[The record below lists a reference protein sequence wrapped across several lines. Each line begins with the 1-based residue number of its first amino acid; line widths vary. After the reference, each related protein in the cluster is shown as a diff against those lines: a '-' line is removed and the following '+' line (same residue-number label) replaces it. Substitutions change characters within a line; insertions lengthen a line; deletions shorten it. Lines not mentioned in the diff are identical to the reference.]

1 VAVSTA
7 AHTEASPA
15 PAGGG
20 HGATAGG
27 GHGAAARGSHG
38 AAGAGGG
45 HGVGLVTAR
54 HASRI
59 FGRTAGRTIAI
70 FVPVFF
76 VATFAT
82 FLLRALSGLNPARIQ
97 LGQNATPLEINRLET
112 SYGLNRPFFTQY
124 WSWLAGVLHG
134 NLGRSWSNGYPV
146 STLIRDG
153 LTVSLTV
160 ATLALMLGVSFGL
173 ALGALAAVK
182 RTTWIDRGI
191 TSVLSIV
198 STIPAF
204 VIGIVLV
211 EIVAVEL
218 RLLPSAGFVPF
229 SMGFWP
235 WLSHVLLPALAL
247 SAGCMSSVARQLRSG
262 LIGAYRENYVIG
274 ATVRGL
280 SPRRIFFRHVLRN
293 GVGPAIAVLA
303 LEFPALI
310 GGAVIVESIFALA
323 GFGSFASTSA
333 QMGDVPSVQG
343 VLVVS
348 IVLVVSFNL
357 IVNLVLGRLSPAAQ
371 RGV

>member
-1 VAVSTA
+1 VAASNA
-7 AHTEASPA
+7 AHPA
-15 PAGGG
+15 QSV
-20 HGATAGG
+20 
-27 GHGAAARGSHG
+27 AAE
-38 AAGAGGG
+38 GG
-45 HGVGLVTAR
+45 HGVIAARAR
-54 HASRI
+54 HASRSLLTHL
-59 FGRTAGRTIAI
+59 GRSIAI
-70 FVPVFF
+70 FIPVFF

-97 LGQNATPLEINRLET
+97 LGMNATPLEINRIEA
-112 SYGLNRPFFTQY
+112 SYGLDRGFFAQY
-124 WSWLAGVLHG
+124 WSWFTGVLHG

-153 LTVSLTV
+153 LTISLTV
-160 ATLALMLGVSFGL
+160 ASLALTLGVVFGL
-173 ALGALAAVK
+173 GLGALAAVR

-191 TSVLSIV
+191 TSFLSIV

-211 EIVAVEL
+211 EVVAVEL
-218 RLLPSAGFVPF
+218 NLLPSAGFVPF
-229 SMGFWP
+229 SQGFWP

-247 SAGCMSSVARQLRSG
+247 SFGCMSQVARQLRSG

-274 ATVRGL
+274 AIVRGL

-293 GVGPAIAVLA
+293 GIGPAVAVLG
-303 LEFPALI
+303 LEFPVLI
-310 GGAVIVESIFALA
+310 GQSVIVESIFALS
-323 GFGSFASTSA
+323 GFGQFASTSA

-348 IVLVVSFNL
+348 IVLVVTFNL
-357 IVNLVLGRLSPAAQ
+357 IVNLILGRLSPASQ

>member
-1 VAVSTA
+1 VAVSNA
-7 AHTEASPA
+7 VLPIAVED
-15 PAGGG
+15 
-20 HGATAGG
+20 
-27 GHGAAARGSHG
+27 
-38 AAGAGGG
+38 G
-45 HGVGLVTAR
+45 HGVTAARAR
-54 HASRI
+54 HAVRGLLTN
-59 FGRTAGRTIAI
+59 FGRTIAI

-97 LGQNATPLEINRLET
+97 LGQNATPLEINRLEA
-112 SYGLNRPFFTQY
+112 SYGLDRGFFAQY
-124 WSWLAGVLHG
+124 GSWLTGVLHG

-153 LTVSLTV
+153 LTISLTV
-160 ATLALMLGVSFGL
+160 ATLALILGVGFGL
-173 ALGALAAVK
+173 ALGSLAAV
-182 RTTWIDRGI
+182 RRSTWIDRGI
-191 TSVLSIV
+191 TSLLSIV

-211 EIVAVEL
+211 EVVAVEL
-218 RLLPSAGFVPF
+218 KLLPSAGFVPF
-229 SMGFWP
+229 SQGFWP

-247 SAGCMSSVARQLRSG
+247 SFGCMASVARQLRAG

-280 SPRRIFFRHVLRN
+280 SRRRIFFRHVLKN
-293 GVGPAIAVLA
+293 GIGPAVAVLG

-310 GGAVIVESIFALA
+310 GGSVIVESIFALA
-323 GFGSFASTSA
+323 GFGQFAATSA

-348 IVLVVSFNL
+348 IVLVVTFNL
-357 IVNLVLGRLSPAAQ
+357 IVNLLLGRISPASQ

>member
-1 VAVSTA
+1 VAVSSA
-7 AHTEASPA
+7 AHAVAVED
-15 PAGGG
+15 G
-20 HGATAGG
+20 HGV
-27 GHGAAARGSHG
+27 AAAR
-38 AAGAGGG
+38 
-45 HGVGLVTAR
+45 AR
-54 HASRI
+54 HAVRGLLTN
-59 FGRTAGRTIAI
+59 FGRTIAI

-97 LGQNATPLEINRLET
+97 LGQNATPLEINRIEA
-112 SYGLNRPFFTQY
+112 SYGLDRGFFAQY
-124 WSWLAGVLHG
+124 GSWLAGVLHG

-153 LTVSLTV
+153 LTISLTV
-160 ATLALMLGVSFGL
+160 ATLALILGVGFGL
-173 ALGALAAVK
+173 ALGALAAVR
-182 RTTWIDRGI
+182 RTTWTDRGI
-191 TSVLSIV
+191 TSLLSIV

-211 EIVAVEL
+211 EVVAVEL

-229 SMGFWP
+229 SQGFWP

-247 SAGCMSSVARQLRSG
+247 SFGCMSSVARQLRAG

-280 SPRRIFFRHVLRN
+280 SRRRIFFRHVLKN
-293 GVGPAIAVLA
+293 GIGPAVAVLG

-310 GGAVIVESIFALA
+310 GGSVIVESIFALA
-323 GFGSFASTSA
+323 GFGQFAATSA

-348 IVLVVSFNL
+348 IVLVVTFNL
-357 IVNLVLGRLSPAAQ
+357 IVNLLLGRISPASQ

>member
-7 AHTEASPA
+7 AHTEANPA
-15 PAGGG
+15 AAAGGRG
-20 HGATAGG
+20 VGLATAG
-27 GHGAAARGSHG
+27 
-38 AAGAGGG
+38 
-45 HGVGLVTAR
+45 
-54 HASRI
+54 HASRV
-59 FGRTAGRTIAI
+59 FGRVVGRSIAI
-70 FVPVFF
+70 FVPVFL

-97 LGQNATPLEINRLET
+97 LGQNATPLEINRLQA

-124 WSWLAGVLHG
+124 WSWLTGVLHG

-146 STLIRDG
+146 ATLIKDG
-153 LTVSLTV
+153 LTISLTV
-160 ATLALMLGVSFGL
+160 TALALILGVVFGL
-173 ALGALAAVK
+173 ALGATAAV
-182 RTTWIDRGI
+182 RSTTWIDRGI
-191 TSVLSIV
+191 TSVLSVI
-198 STIPAF
+198 STVPAF

-211 EIVAVEL
+211 EVVGVEL
-218 RLLPSAGFVPF
+218 RWLPTAGFVPF
-229 SMGFWP
+229 SQGFWP
-235 WLSHVLLPALAL
+235 WLSHVLMPALAL
-247 SAGCMSSVARQLRSG
+247 SAACISNVARQLRSG

-293 GVGPAIAVLA
+293 GVGPAVAVLA
-303 LEFPALI
+303 YELPVLI
-310 GGAVIVESIFALA
+310 GQSVIVESIFALA
-323 GFGSFASTSA
+323 GFGSFAASSA
-333 QMGDVPSVQG
+333 EMGDVPSVQG

>member
-1 VAVSTA
+1 VAVSSA
-7 AHTEASPA
+7 AHPIAVES
-15 PAGGG
+15 
-20 HGATAGG
+20 
-27 GHGAAARGSHG
+27 
-38 AAGAGGG
+38 G
-45 HGVGLVTAR
+45 HGVTLARAR
-54 HASRI
+54 HAI
-59 FGRTAGRTIAI
+59 RTMVRNLGRTIAI

-97 LGQNATPLEINRLET
+97 LGQDATPLEINRIEA
-112 SYGLNRPFFTQY
+112 SFGLDRPFFTQY
-124 WSWLAGVLHG
+124 WSWLTGVLHG

-160 ATLALMLGVSFGL
+160 AALALILGVTLGL
-173 ALGALAAVK
+173 TLGTLAAVR
-182 RTTWIDRGI
+182 RTTWVDRLI
-191 TSVLSIV
+191 TSFLSVISV
-198 STIPAF
+198 IPAF
-204 VIGIVLV
+204 VIGVILV
-211 EIVAVEL
+211 EVVAVEL
-218 RLLPSAGFVPF
+218 KLLPSAGFVPF
-229 SMGFWP
+229 SAGLWP

-247 SAGCMSSVARQLRSG
+247 SAGCMSSVARQLRTG
-262 LIGAYRENYVIG
+262 LIGAYRENYVVG
-274 ATVRGL
+274 AIVRGL
-280 SPRRIFFRHVLRN
+280 SRRRIFFRHVLRN
-293 GVGPAIAVLA
+293 GIGPAVAVLG

-323 GFGSFASTSA
+323 GFGSFANTSA

-357 IVNLVLGRLSPAAQ
+357 IVNLLLGRISPASQ

>member
-1 VAVSTA
+1 VAVSNA
-7 AHTEASPA
+7 AHPI
-15 PAGGG
+15 
-20 HGATAGG
+20 
-27 GHGAAARGSHG
+27 AAE
-38 AAGAGGG
+38 GG
-45 HGVGLVTAR
+45 HGVAFAGTR
-54 HASRI
+54 HAVRSLL
-59 FGRTAGRTIAI
+59 TNVGRTISI

-97 LGQNATPLEINRLET
+97 LGQDATPLEINRIEA
-112 SYGLNRPFFTQY
+112 SYGLDRGFFAQY
-124 WSWLAGVLHG
+124 WSWLSGVLHG

-160 ATLALMLGVSFGL
+160 ATLALIIGVTAGF

-191 TSVLSIV
+191 TSFLTVISV
-198 STIPAF
+198 IPAF
-204 VIGIVLV
+204 VIGVILV
-211 EIVAVEL
+211 EVVAVEL

-229 SMGFWP
+229 SQGFWP

-247 SAGCMSSVARQLRSG
+247 SFGCMSSVARQLRSG

-274 ATVRGL
+274 AIVRGL
-280 SPRRIFFRHVLRN
+280 SRRRIFFRHVLRN
-293 GVGPAIAVLA
+293 GIGPAVAVLA
-303 LEFPALI
+303 LEFPVLI
-310 GGAVIVESIFALA
+310 GGSVIVESIFALS
-323 GFGSFASTSA
+323 GFGQFASTSA

-348 IVLVVSFNL
+348 IVLVVTFNL
-357 IVNLVLGRLSPAAQ
+357 IVNLLLGRLSPASQ